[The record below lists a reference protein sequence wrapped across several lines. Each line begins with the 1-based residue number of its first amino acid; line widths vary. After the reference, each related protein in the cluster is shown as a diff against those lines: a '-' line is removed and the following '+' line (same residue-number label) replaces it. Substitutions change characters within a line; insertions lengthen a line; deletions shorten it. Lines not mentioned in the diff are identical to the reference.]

1 MWSQKMYKL
10 QKRYA
15 QSKGAMLT
23 FLVAVALVAT
33 VSSGAR
39 SDSALSGRTAE
50 AALPAH
56 HASLDALA
64 RAGVLKRHDQ
74 GMIDIYGVSPTL
86 PEAWIYV
93 ADSTL
98 DGNGTEYWIFEE
110 SFSPA
115 SPTNDK
121 SFSFEFVSGQN
132 PQTLQEALDYIV
144 LNNSHVANSGE
155 LVVHKMVS
163 TLVP

>member
-1 MWSQKMYKL
+1 MYKL
-10 QKRYA
+10 QNRYA

-23 FLVAVALVAT
+23 LLVAVALVAM
-33 VSSGAR
+33 VSSGTPGDA
-39 SDSALSGRTAE
+39 ALSSQSAD

-56 HASLDALA
+56 NPSFELLA
-64 RAGVLKRHDQ
+64 QSGTLKRHDQ
-74 GMIDIYGVSPTL
+74 GLIDIYGVSPTL

-93 ADSTL
+93 SDSTL
-98 DGNGTEYWIFEE
+98 DGNGIEYWIFEE

-115 SPTNDK
+115 TPTNDK

-144 LNNSHVANSGE
+144 LNNSHVANTGE